1 MNSNSENASNNTSG
15 NQQEDYLDKGLDA
28 AEKKWGGAS
37 AQDTEK
43 NRQTNEKI
51 EINRPMALVTC
62 SKKQRAKT
70 CPTKSPT
77 KSDTTWKTRMHK
89 LDDKWNKLRPYIERL
104 NGTIVPLQ
112 SQEAHDDEA
121 ARWLEHE
128 QRTVEEQQQQQLS
141 ARATL

>member
-51 EINRPMALVTC
+51 VRRRREL
-62 SKKQRAKT
+62 
-70 CPTKSPT
+70 
-77 KSDTTWKTRMHK
+77 H
-89 LDDKWNKLRPYIERL
+89 
-104 NGTIVPLQ
+104 
-112 SQEAHDDEA
+112 
-121 ARWLEHE
+121 
-128 QRTVEEQQQQQLS
+128 
-141 ARATL
+141 

>member
-1 MNSNSENASNNTSG
+1 
-15 NQQEDYLDKGLDA
+15 
-28 AEKKWGGAS
+28 
-37 AQDTEK
+37 
-43 NRQTNEKI
+43 
-51 EINRPMALVTC
+51 
-62 SKKQRAKT
+62 
-70 CPTKSPT
+70 
-77 KSDTTWKTRMHK
+77 MHK

-121 ARWLEHE
+121 ARRLEHE

>member
-51 EINRPMALVTC
+51 
-62 SKKQRAKT
+62 QRAKT

-128 QRTVEEQQQQQLS
+128 QRTVEEQQQQQQQLS